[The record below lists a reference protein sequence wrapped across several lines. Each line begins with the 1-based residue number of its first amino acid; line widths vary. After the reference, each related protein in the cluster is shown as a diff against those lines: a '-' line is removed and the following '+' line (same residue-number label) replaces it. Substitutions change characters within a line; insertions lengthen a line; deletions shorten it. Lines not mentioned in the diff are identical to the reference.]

1 MHLYRT
7 AIDSVR
13 YRVYT
18 YSVWLVYRR
27 NFSRARNSVRIG
39 HPFTRCMRAGRF
51 LYMPEMLPQRGAASG
66 GERRLHGAA
75 RSMAAQQAACG
86 RARAP
91 PSGRSRARSIAR
103 GASPRADR
111 RSCAPRCARACAGEA
126 AARRGTVAASVVGC
140 VLCMCGAA
148 RHPCVE
154 DMQRGVVAWCG
165 CAFADFLYACYNMY
179 NTSCKE
185 FSHTAIISR
194 TCSHLSGTDSAA
206 RGLQA
211 ARQLRSKSHSFR
223 RETRRAG
230 RFVML
235 ATVRGHPVTC
245 E

>member
-1 MHLYRT
+1 MRT
-7 AIDSVR
+7 CV
-13 YRVYT
+13 
-18 YSVWLVYRR
+18 
-27 NFSRARNSVRIG
+27 
-39 HPFTRCMRAGRF
+39 CGR
-51 LYMPEMLPQRGAASG
+51 G
-66 GERRLHGAA
+66 GGAA
-75 RSMAAQQAACG
+75 RL
-86 RARAP
+86 
-91 PSGRSRARSIAR
+91 
-103 GASPRADR
+103 
-111 RSCAPRCARACAGEA
+111 
-126 AARRGTVAASVVGC
+126 AASVVGC

-179 NTSCKE
+179 NTICKE

-194 TCSHLSGTDSAA
+194 TCSHLSGTDSAT

-235 ATVRGHPVTC
+235 ATVRGHPVS
-245 E
+245 ERNDEKVPIFQRRPFILWDESPPPPRSVPYHSGKEPKKWLKILVEVEGRAVSRSRL

>member
-1 MHLYRT
+1 MRT
-7 AIDSVR
+7 CV
-13 YRVYT
+13 
-18 YSVWLVYRR
+18 
-27 NFSRARNSVRIG
+27 
-39 HPFTRCMRAGRF
+39 CGR
-51 LYMPEMLPQRGAASG
+51 G
-66 GERRLHGAA
+66 GGAA
-75 RSMAAQQAACG
+75 RL
-86 RARAP
+86 
-91 PSGRSRARSIAR
+91 
-103 GASPRADR
+103 
-111 RSCAPRCARACAGEA
+111 
-126 AARRGTVAASVVGC
+126 AASVVGC

-179 NTSCKE
+179 NTNCKE

-194 TCSHLSGTDSAA
+194 TCSHLSGTDSAT

-235 ATVRGHPVTC
+235 ATVRGHAVSERNDEKVPIFQRRPFILWDESPSPPRSVFAWGAIRDFPDHTPYVTVVTVGNGVGNGVVMVGNGRTAPPSR
-245 E
+245 